1 MHFML
6 VKINGIEGN
15 KVRVTELDI
24 DSYGSIIP
32 LRNLELKLPDND
44 YSIARTLRSSSHAA
58 IFTQGNVD
66 DNYSIIILATGLSQ
80 DELNEEK
87 RKIIEATNKQ
97 PHS

>member
-6 VKINGIEGN
+6 VKMEGIKGN

-44 YSIARTLRSSSHAA
+44 DSIVRTLGSSSHA
-58 IFTQGNVD
+58 NL
-66 DNYSIIILATGLSQ
+66 YSG
-80 DELNEEK
+80 
-87 RKIIEATNKQ
+87 
-97 PHS
+97 

>member
-1 MHFML
+1 MQSML
-6 VKINGIEGN
+6 VKIDGFEGN

-32 LRNLELKLPDND
+32 LRNLELTLPDND
-44 YSIARTLRSSSHAA
+44 YSIARTLKSSSHAA

-66 DNYSIIILATGLSQ
+66 DNNSIIILAIGLSQ

>member
-6 VKINGIEGN
+6 VKIDGIKGN

-44 YSIARTLRSSSHAA
+44 DSIVRTLRSSSYAA
-58 IFTQGNVD
+58 IFTQDNID
-66 DNYSIIILATGLSQ
+66 DNNSIIIIATGLSQ

-87 RKIIEATNKQ
+87 RKTIEATNKQ
-97 PHS
+97 PHI